1 MKKFY
6 FLVFSLMAILAA
18 WSQTTYNWQGANGA
32 SWAVPTNWSSVPAG
46 NPRFTPAATDRLV
59 FNTGTTLSI
68 TAVPTQTVGRF
79 TVTSG
84 AITLVPSV
92 AGNTLTI
99 GNTSAPA
106 FVVTG
111 NLTSGLNITLNNNVD
126 AVIAGTFTINGGLVY
141 NTDGTANPR
150 PSTTVTATGVIHASG
165 AVVCTSSSRL
175 IINDG

>member
-6 FLVFSLMAILAA
+6 FLVFSLMAMLAA

-32 SWAVPTNWSSVPAG
+32 SWTVPTNWSSVPAG

-106 FVVTG
+106 F
-111 NLTSGLNITLNNNVD
+111 
-126 AVIAGTFTINGGLVY
+126 
-141 NTDGTANPR
+141 
-150 PSTTVTATGVIHASG
+150 
-165 AVVCTSSSRL
+165 
-175 IINDG
+175 